1 MESPPDHLL
10 YPLDVFVEDFR
21 ANYERGVDVW
31 RDTDVAFVGLARNCD
46 KWLAG
51 NLARLVQL
59 CEGVRSWRLHV
70 RTNDNTD
77 ETPRVLKEFCE
88 EYPQASYVD
97 QTLGRR
103 HYGAEWAGPRTQALA
118 EYRTACQSWV
128 MDSSLSSSLVV
139 AIDFDMWGGWSHA
152 GFLHGVG
159 ALAANPHAYGMAS
172 VSLMRHYQMVMT
184 PAGESKRERTWLHYD
199 CWGLRLN
206 SSFDDYTTGIGGWK
220 HSWLPPVGS
229 PVVPVASAFGG
240 MTMYETGAYLSGTY
254 DGSDCEHVPFHAS
267 IAAKTGKS
275 LYLDPAMRTVMSWL
289 E

>member
-1 MESPPDHLL
+1 MEIPPDHLL
-10 YPLDVFVEDFR
+10 YPTDVFVEDFR
-21 ANYERGVDVW
+21 ANYERGVDIW

-70 RTNDNTD
+70 RTNDNKD
-77 ETPRVLKEFCE
+77 ETAMVLQEFCE
-88 EYPQASYVD
+88 EYPQASFVN
-97 QTLGRR
+97 QTLGRE
-103 HYGAEWAGPRTQALA
+103 HFGAEWAGPRTEALA

-128 MDSSLSSSLVV
+128 ADSSLRPSLVV

-159 ALAANPHAYGMAS
+159 ALAASQHAYGMAS
-172 VSLMRHYQMVMT
+172 VSLMRHYQTVIDQ
-184 PAGESKRERTWLHYD
+184 AGATQRQPVWVHYD
-199 CWGLRLN
+199 CWALRLN
-206 SSFDDYTTGIGGWK
+206 SAWDDYTAGQGGWK
-220 HSWLPPVGS
+220 HSWIPPVGS

-240 MTMYETGAYLSGTY
+240 MAIYETEAYLAGVY
-254 DGSDCEHVPFHAS
+254 HGRDCEHVPFHES
-267 IAAKTGKS
+267 IAQKTGKS
-275 LYLDPAMRTVMSWL
+275 LYINPAMRTVMSWL